1 MPKLELWQWE
11 VPDPLTGRW
20 RKTRYRMTEAEAR
33 QRFSAD
39 ARKLEW
45 TREVRDGDPEAN
57 STSAFQR
64 NGTGNLRR

>member
-11 VPDPLTGRW
+11 VRDPLTGRW
-20 RKTRYRMTEAEAR
+20 RKTRYHMTEAEAC
-33 QRFSAD
+33 QRYSAD

-64 NGTGNLRR
+64 KGVGGVSR